1 MKAIR
6 YHGPK
11 KAFRLEDIS
20 RPEPQAG
27 EVLVKITAIGDVP
40 QRLSFLEAGT
50 TKESKERIPKNLFL
64 KTTAIGG
71 RKWQN

>member
-1 MKAIR
+1 MEELHNVFSFGSYR
-6 YHGPK
+6 T
-11 KAFRLEDIS
+11 F
-20 RPEPQAG
+20 
-27 EVLVKITAIGDVP
+27 

-50 TKESKERIPKNLFL
+50 SKESKERIPKNLFL

>member
-27 EVLVKITAIGDVP
+27 EVLVKITALAMCHTV
-40 QRLSFLEAGT
+40 SVSWKLEQA
-50 TKESKERIPKNLFL
+50 KKVIEDSEKSLL

-71 RKWQN
+71 RKWKN